1 LNEFLLIPA
10 VCLLG
15 SALTFFS
22 GFGLGT
28 LLLPAF
34 GLFFPLEIAI
44 GLTAVVHFLNNI
56 FKAGLTGRHAD
67 WKVVARFGIPSLL
80 ASFTGAWLLISM
92 SAQNHIYEYHLGEI
106 HAVVTPLKLI
116 IGILLLCFVAMDLFP
131 DRLSIRMKGNHEVAG
146 GLVSGFFGGLT
157 GMQGALRSAFLIRAE
172 LTKEAFIATGV
183 MIACLVDVA
192 RLIVYA
198 ERLGP
203 ATDSGTWPLLAAS
216 CAAAFAGAYAGNRVL
231 KKVTYVAVQRIVAI
245 FLAVFAILVAA
256 GIL

>member
-1 LNEFLLIPA
+1 

-34 GLFFPLEIAI
+34 GLFFPLETAI
-44 GLTAVVHFLNNI
+44 GLTAVVHLLSNA
-56 FKAGLTGRHAD
+56 FKAGLSGRHAE
-67 WKVVARFGIPSLL
+67 WKVVARFGIPSLI
-80 ASFTGAWLLISM
+80 ASFAGAWLLISM
-92 SAQNHIYEYHLGEI
+92 SSQRVLIEYEAGGF
-106 HAVVTPLKLI
+106 HAIVTPLKLI
-116 IGILLLCFVAMDLFP
+116 IGLLMLCFVAMDLFP
-131 DRLSIRMKGNHEVAG
+131 ERLSPRLKGNHELAG

-157 GMQGALRSAFLIRAE
+157 GMQGALRSAFLIHAE

-198 ERLGP
+198 ERMGP
-203 ATDSGTWPLLAAS
+203 ATDTGNLPLLAVS
-216 CAAAFAGAYAGNRVL
+216 CAAAFAGAYSGNRML
-231 KKVTYVAVQRIVAI
+231 KKVTYRTVQRIVATL
-245 FLAVFAILVAA
+245 LAVFAALLIL